1 MKTKNSESNFLSF
14 ILSLVTAPCLF
25 KSRHAVRENSS
36 SIGNSSLNTYD
47 HNKSLT
53 DWRFHINIACKM
65 QTINLF
71 SVNTELQT
79 QCLTHML
86 WRMQI
91 ISWNLSAGTS
101 LHKHLLSVHTH
112 TQKKKKSSDAQ
123 DTCVID
129 KVGIRVDVFGKRESR
144 EKSVNSSPC
153 HLFPQF
159 SFYNNN
165 WRISKTG
172 QVIICLSESCVRRT
186 FPQSGKKKN
195 QESWLDCPVHM
206 LEHLCGGSGQ
216 TQTEESHIWGLK
228 VPH

>member
-1 MKTKNSESNFLSF
+1 M
-14 ILSLVTAPCLF
+14 P
-25 KSRHAVRENSS
+25 
-36 SIGNSSLNTYD
+36 
-47 HNKSLT
+47 
-53 DWRFHINIACKM
+53 
-65 QTINLF
+65 
-71 SVNTELQT
+71 
-79 QCLTHML
+79 
-86 WRMQI
+86 
-91 ISWNLSAGTS
+91 
-101 LHKHLLSVHTH
+101 HTH
-112 TQKKKKSSDAQ
+112 ALKNANHFLKLKCWNVSSKKLIVSPHTHKKKKKKSSDAQ

-186 FPQSGKKKN
+186 FPQSGKKKTKKKN

-216 TQTEESHIWGLK
+216 TQTEESHIWDLK